1 MCISK
6 VHEYCQLWKNT
17 IKFIIKSEYSKFSI
31 YVVLFVSAI
40 FANKYVLSVLKFT
53 YPTVFQG
60 WQTLVG
66 VLILKFLTMKKRLD
80 VAVLDKTTAIN
91 LLPHSIYFL
100 GAIVAGSK
108 ALTTLPIPVF
118 VSVCNLPPACIFLL
132 DYSASPLNPGLVQV
146 TAGVVS
152 LGAAVSIIL
161 LDVSMPF
168 ADSGYSW
175 LLAHVLFMTAQTLHS
190 RITNPRYSEVDK
202 IYYSNIFSVIILA
215 PSSFYLEEAFSVLHF
230 QHWRQIRFYLG
241 CLLSGILGILLQLCA
256 AKLRSSQ
263 RFQQTQALAKLC
275 ACLVA
280 VPVFSPEL
288 SVSVWGFAAANL
300 ISSVLIPSNCE
311 SIEKHDDLLNV

>member
-1 MCISK
+1 M
-6 VHEYCQLWKNT
+6 
-17 IKFIIKSEYSKFSI
+17 KSEYSEFTV

-40 FANKYVLSVLKFT
+40 FVNKYVLSVLMFT

-60 WQTLVG
+60 WQTLVC
-66 VLILKFLTMKKRLD
+66 VLILKYLTLKKQLD
-80 VAVLDKTTAIN
+80 VAVLDKSTAIS
-91 LLPHSIYFL
+91 LLPHCLYFL

-108 ALTTLPIPVF
+108 ALATLPIPVF

-161 LDVSMPF
+161 VDLSVPF

-175 LLAHVLFMTAQTLHS
+175 LLAHALFLTAQMLQS

-202 IYYSNIFSVIILA
+202 LYYSNIFSVIILA

-230 QHWRQIRFYLG
+230 QHRRQIRFYLG
-241 CLLSGILGILLQLCA
+241 CLLSGVLGVLMQLCA
-256 AKLRSSQ
+256 AKLCSNH
-263 RFQQTQALAKLC
+263 RFQQTQAIAKLC
-275 ACLVA
+275 ACLIA
-280 VPVFSPEL
+280 VPIFSPEL
-288 SVSVWGFAAANL
+288 PVSVWGFAAANL
-300 ISSVLIPSNCE
+300 ISSVLIPSGYE
-311 SIEKHDDLLNV
+311 LVEKHDDLLDV

>member
-1 MCISK
+1 
-6 VHEYCQLWKNT
+6 
-17 IKFIIKSEYSKFSI
+17 
-31 YVVLFVSAI
+31 
-40 FANKYVLSVLKFT
+40 
-53 YPTVFQG
+53 
-60 WQTLVG
+60 
-66 VLILKFLTMKKRLD
+66 MKKRLD
-80 VAVLDKTTAIN
+80 VTALDKTAVID
-91 LLPHSIYFL
+91 LLPHSLYFL

-161 LDVSMPF
+161 LDISMPF

-175 LLAHVLFMTAQTLHS
+175 MLAHILFLTAQMLHS
-190 RITNPRYSEVDK
+190 RITNPRYTEVDK
-202 IYYSNIFSVIILA
+202 IYYSNIFSVVILA

-256 AKLRSSQ
+256 AKLRSSH
-263 RFQQTQALAKLC
+263 RLQQTQALAKLC

-280 VPVFSPEL
+280 IPVFSTEL
-288 SVSVWGFAAANL
+288 SVSVWGFAATNL

-311 SIEKHDDLLNV
+311 SSEKRDDFLSV